1 MLIFINK
8 CLLKNGYIVRMKNGV
23 NADPSFDNSVDL
35 DQLASDEASWS
46 GSTLLSKEGIKFW
59 KRKNVS
65 LLFQVSIWNRAN
77 LGHAFI
83 KLTRARNYNASLS

>member
-35 DQLASDEASWS
+35 DQLASDEAS
-46 GSTLLSKEGIKFW
+46 
-59 KRKNVS
+59 
-65 LLFQVSIWNRAN
+65 
-77 LGHAFI
+77 
-83 KLTRARNYNASLS
+83 